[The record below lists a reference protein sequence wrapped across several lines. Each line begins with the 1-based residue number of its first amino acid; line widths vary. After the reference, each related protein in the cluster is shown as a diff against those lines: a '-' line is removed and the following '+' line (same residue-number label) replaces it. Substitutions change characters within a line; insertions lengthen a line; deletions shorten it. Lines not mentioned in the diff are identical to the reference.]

1 LCVPLFDN
9 GERDRKPS
17 MSRLNQATERLAQAV
32 TRLEQAVSN
41 EALQRDEAGVR
52 QERDQLSTELAEA
65 QAENARLR
73 ETNEAIAGR
82 LDAAIAKLKSV
93 LDN

>member
-1 LCVPLFDN
+1 
-9 GERDRKPS
+9 
-17 MSRLNQATERLAQAV
+17 MSRLQQATQRLADAV
-32 TRLEQAVSN
+32 TRLERAASS
-41 EALQRDEAGVR
+41 EALHRDDRDLAEQRDR
-52 QERDQLSTELAEA
+52 LSAELAEA

-93 LDN
+93 LEA

>member
-1 LCVPLFDN
+1 
-9 GERDRKPS
+9 
-17 MSRLNQATERLAQAV
+17 MSRLQDATQRLADAV
-32 TRLEQAVSN
+32 TRLEKAASA
-41 EALQRDEAGVR
+41 EALQRDDPEVR
-52 QERDQLSTELAEA
+52 AQRDRLSAELAEV

-93 LDN
+93 LEA

>member
-1 LCVPLFDN
+1 
-9 GERDRKPS
+9 
-17 MSRLNQATERLAQAV
+17 MSRLDQATQRLADAV
-32 TRLEQAVSN
+32 TRLERAASP
-41 EALQRDEAGVR
+41 EALQRDGREL
-52 QERDQLSTELAEA
+52 QEQRDRLSAELAEA

-93 LDN
+93 LEA